1 MERGELSLS
10 RQPDERVA
18 EESLRPKTLDEMI
31 GQERLREN
39 LQVFV
44 RAARERGEPLDHVL
58 FHGPPGLGKTSLA
71 RIVAAELGA
80 QFRATSGPAIERPGD
95 LAALLSN
102 LEAGDVLFIDEIHR
116 LSPSVEEILYPAME
130 DFQLDLLIGEGPT
143 ARSIRLDLP
152 RFTLVGA
159 TTRAGLLTSPL
170 RDRFGWSARL
180 EYYPVPELERIVV
193 RSGGLLGLAID
204 GKAAFEIAR
213 RSRGTPRIANR
224 LLRRVRDFAAVRDG
238 ATGGIGLDI
247 ARFALGRLDVDD
259 AGFDGLDRSF
269 LQCLV
274 VKFGGGPVGLETLA
288 AAVGEDKGTLE
299 DVVEPYLIHCGFLS
313 RTPRGRV
320 ATPHAYAH
328 LGVPLPGA

>member
-1 MERGELSLS
+1 M
-10 RQPDERVA
+10 
-18 EESLRPKTLDEMI
+18 
-31 GQERLREN
+31 
-39 LQVFV
+39 
-44 RAARERGEPLDHVL
+44 
-58 FHGPPGLGKTSLA
+58 
-71 RIVAAELGA
+71 
-80 QFRATSGPAIERPGD
+80 
-95 LAALLSN
+95 
-102 LEAGDVLFIDEIHR
+102 LFIDEIHR

-130 DFQLDLLIGEGPT
+130 DFQLDLMIGEGPT

-180 EYYPVPELERIVV
+180 EYYPVADLEQIVA
-193 RSGGLLGLAID
+193 RSGGLLGLAVEP
-204 GKAAFEIAR
+204 KAAFEIAR
-213 RSRGTPRIANR
+213 RARGTPRIANR

-238 ATGGIGLDI
+238 ATGHIGLDV
-247 ARFALGRLDVDD
+247 ARYALSRLDVDD
-259 AGFDGLDRSF
+259 AGFDGLDRAF
-269 LQCLV
+269 LNCLV

-299 DVVEPYLIHCGFLS
+299 DVVEPYLIHCGLLA

-328 LGVPLPGA
+328 LGIPTPGR